1 MKPEEYAAY
10 DALGLANLIRQRDI
24 SRVEAVDAAAE
35 IAERRNPEINAIC
48 YQAYEQ
54 ARATAAE
61 RDAKNSSGNLFDGVP
76 YLLKD
81 LFGEIE
87 GWPERRGSK
96 ILAENKS
103 AYTDSLTARQLEAGL
118 IPIGKTTTPEFGLIG
133 VTESDAYGDTR
144 NPWNLDHTPGASSGG
159 SAAAVAAGIAPMA
172 HANDGGGSIRIPA
185 SCSGLVGMKPLRGR
199 MPNGPSGEVAFGLG
213 AEHVVTRTVRD
224 SAALMDLTCGMDVVR
239 KINAIKE
246 TRAVDDPYMRNQILV
261 EPVVIKNAYRKGR

>member
-185 SCSGLVGMKPLRGR
+185 SFSGC
-199 MPNGPSGEVAFGLG
+199 FGLKPSFG
-213 AEHVVTRTVRD
+213 RVPNEGSRWVMGDTSVRGPLCRSVAD
-224 SAALMDLTCGMDVVR
+224 AALHLDAVVG
-239 KINAIKE
+239 AHPL
-246 TRAVDDPYMRNQILV
+246 DPNSLPHPGIAHHR
-261 EPVVIKNAYRKGR
+261 